1 MNSTLNY
8 FSVVKFLSK
17 YIKNHT
23 KNFILFYSGWFIN
36 TFLKIYIPITFAI
49 MIDEIIYYRN
59 VSIFLKVSLIFM
71 VMLLFSCFLYF
82 FSETQHCYLSIMY
95 AYDIKKDIFDHFQ
108 IADSEYMSN
117 VKSGDIINMISS
129 YANEC
134 MHFVIRNIIHMTN
147 NIVLLIML
155 IAYVFIYG
163 WQIGLLMLVI
173 VPLAVFVSIKFG
185 KKTKEYAN
193 EQRKN
198 EADYNGWLFEV
209 LSGLREIRVLGA
221 KETTN
226 RAFCDYQNKIINT
239 NVTTS
244 FLSKSANNIIEGVNL
259 LIRLSI
265 YGVAAYMA
273 FHNRMTVGTL
283 TIILAY
289 FTNMTKCVGTLSGMY
304 LEAKNRIAYIQHIYN
319 FLNSPTEGSWMG
331 KQELAITEGHI
342 SFNNIN
348 FCYQDNKQV
357 LSNFNFDIEAEDK
370 IAIVGKSGSGK
381 TTLAYM
387 LVGFYK
393 PQNGYIEIDGQ
404 RLDNCTLK
412 SIRDNIGIVQ
422 QETLLFDG
430 TIKEN
435 LLLGQRHASD
445 EEILEACERA
455 GILDYISSL
464 SDGIDTVIGKCGIN
478 LSGGQK
484 QRLSIARIYLKN
496 PKIIIFDEA
505 TSALDN
511 ETEESIHK
519 AWEDVLRG
527 RTSIIIAHRQSS
539 VMLCRKVAI
548 IEEGKII
555 EIGSP
560 VEMLNK
566 SQVFRTLFAVKEV
579 Q

>member
-1 MNSTLNY
+1 
-8 FSVVKFLSK
+8 
-17 YIKNHT
+17 
-23 KNFILFYSGWFIN
+23 
-36 TFLKIYIPITFAI
+36 
-49 MIDEIIYYRN
+49 
-59 VSIFLKVSLIFM
+59 M